1 MRLQRLTF
9 SSVAVAAAMS
19 IGLFGAP
26 DGAAS
31 QQSSD
36 VRVRDRGFEWI
47 DADGDIATFTWQVE
61 VINDTDQEYRVQV
74 ILELLD
80 DDDRVIN
87 RDEQGINRDFV
98 TVTLKPRTRQTVG
111 EQGQLP
117 YDRAAELVSY
127 RHRRELS
134 APGTD

>member
-9 SSVAVAAAMS
+9 SSVAVTAAIS

-26 DGAAS
+26 DAAAN

-36 VRVRDRGFEWI
+36 VRVRDRGFDWI
-47 DADGDIATFTWQVE
+47 DADGDIATFSWQVE
-61 VINDTDQEYRVQV
+61 VINETDRAYRVQV

-98 TVTLKPRTRQTVG
+98 TVTLEPGERQTVG
-111 EQGQLP
+111 NQGQLP

-134 APGTD
+134 ATSTD